1 MRNLKKF
8 LALVLATLMVVSAA
22 ATVSAFDDV
31 AEDNQYAAAIDKLVE
46 YGITNGVDESNFA
59 PDNDV
64 ERYQMAL
71 FMARALKP
79 GETDWSNG
87 MEIFDDVEG
96 YYGAIAF
103 AYTEGIVTGIG
114 NNLFAPHDGIRY
126 QDALIMALRALGYE
140 VDVTGDPYWL
150 AAYTKASE
158 IGLTKNVAVT
168 KGEKTLTR
176 AETAQVIYNMLK
188 AVPAD
193 GGATIEEKNFGV
205 AGANNVTT
213 FVITATEKQA
223 YSDSAKAAEAGYV
236 GVQTLVNGIPSGDI
250 VYLPVAVFGFEAAEA
265 DNYFGYA
272 FDFVNYDA
280 KTGAFDKVVP
290 GLEPV
295 VAYNKD
301 ISDKNTTANK
311 FKFDGVTYYAADAI
325 TGAALKN
332 EIVIFNGGAKGVSP
346 KMLLTNKDGNIVNYN
361 GEVLATFAYETA
373 TGAKYYA
380 YQDVTLGTTKV
391 ISEAAALEKFGVA
404 VDNDSYI
411 EYQTLG
417 VSDLTGN
424 YQVKFFDDDRDG
436 KYERAVVAEV
446 YASAFNAKDGDGTES
461 FGPMAD
467 DKGVSYV
474 DDATKEKVAL
484 TKGQIF
490 TYTYNKQTKV
500 VSVLDILE
508 AKYGTLTRVNTTKN
522 NGDNTY
528 NVTLTIDGE
537 TYTLGN
543 LARENAGITGAKIYN
558 KASDASYDKVTSEAK
573 LNYIYDVEG
582 ISKLQVGSLI
592 KFYAFDNNTIITAKS
607 YKIDEVYDRVVLKE
621 ITSYDSDAVYVDLY
635 LNGKLLT
642 DVAVSVI
649 NKQVISELNVF
660 QYSKLLGDQDLFA
673 TGNVFRAVKLADG
686 SYQLS
691 EYLEA
696 NKRDSLEAFK
706 LTTKAYDQLLTFDDG
721 IMDIGTAG
729 TLTPAERDVF
739 IRTKDTTVF
748 YFLKYDPQTKE
759 IKAVSTYVGAPDNST
774 IDCRDRDVAIFAD
787 KIGYGTGDYNGVA
800 SFVLVYYVNASD
812 IKGFGVAN
820 VEYNTAYIFGSGAVA
835 AYDYASA
842 ADLGLVGTEYAGKYY
857 YAYSVTG
864 INMAN
869 AAKITTVY
877 SDKALTA
884 GEFYKLSADNVII
897 GVASDILS
905 VNVNKNNFMQNRYY
919 VITGVTDTY
928 ADANKLT
935 TVKLTNSSGY
945 DVKTDDAK
953 AVLGDSTMT
962 VKFIRDFEDGSFVG
976 VAFAPEVKPIEGNVT
991 ITVNAKYTSGSAT
1004 YAANYDGAVK
1014 DGKASGKITAT
1025 TVTFTKWDDT
1035 VTGAQAK
1042 FTNKVGDNV
1051 VTYSLRSI
1059 NGSADNL
1066 DKYVFAAT
1074 ANANGQLEINLSKV
1088 KASAIDTDALA
1099 KGNYVVT
1106 IGNSVNADTYEISFI
1121 VD

>member
-114 NNLFAPHDGIRY
+114 NNLFAPHAGIRY

-250 VYLPVAVFGFEAAEA
+250 VYLPVEVFGFEAAEA
-265 DNYFGYA
+265 DDYFGYA

-295 VAYNKD
+295 VAYNAD
-301 ISDKNTTANK
+301 ISAKDTNANK
-311 FKFDGVTYYAADAI
+311 FKFDGVTYYTVDAI

-332 EIVIFNGGAKGVSP
+332 EIVIFNGGAQAVASR
-346 KMLLTNKDGNIVNYN
+346 MLITNKDGDIVNEK
-361 GEVLATFAYETA
+361 GEVIAAFAYETL
-373 TGAKYYA
+373 TGAKYYYDGKDA
-380 YQDVTLGTTKV
+380 EGNNSKVV
-391 ISEAAALEKFGVA
+391 ISEATAIDRYGVII
-404 VDNDSYI
+404 DNDTYV
-411 EYQTLG
+411 EYQTQD
-417 VSDLTGN
+417 VSKLAGN
-424 YQVKFFDDDRDG
+424 YQIKFFDDDRDG
-436 KYERAVVAEV
+436 KFERAIFTPVYVAA
-446 YASAFNAKDGDGTES
+446 YKAKNSSGQET
-461 FGPMAD
+461 FGPMT
-467 DKGVSYV
+467 GVKNVTYTES
-474 DDATKEKVAL
+474 L
-484 TKGQIF
+484 TKGEIF

-500 VSVLDILE
+500 VTVLDTIE
-508 AKYGTLTRVNTTKN
+508 DKTGTLTRVNTTKN
-522 NGDNTY
+522 NKDNTY
-528 NVTLTIDGE
+528 KVVLTIDGVD
-537 TYTLGN
+537 YTLGN
-543 LARENAGITGAKIYN
+543 DARQAAGLTGASIWLADEASGAFDKV
-558 KASDASYDKVTSEAK
+558 ASDAQLDYFYD
-573 LNYIYDVEG
+573 NYAITD
-582 ISKLQVGSLI
+582 LQVGSPI
-592 KFYAFDNNTIITAKS
+592 RFYALENNTIITAKS
-607 YKIDEVYDRVVLKE
+607 YKIDEVFDRVVLKE

-635 LNGKLLT
+635 NNGKLLK

-649 NKQVISELNVF
+649 NKQIISELNVF

-673 TGNVFRAVKLADG
+673 TGNVFRAVKLGDG

-691 EYLEA
+691 EYLEVNDA
-696 NKRDSLEAFK
+696 DSLDAFK
-706 LTTKAYDQLLTFDDG
+706 LTTKAYNKALIFDDG
-721 IMDIGTAG
+721 IADLTDGNKLIGN
-729 TLTPAERDVF
+729 RDWML
-739 IRTKDTTVF
+739 RTKDTTVF
-748 YFLKYDPQTKE
+748 YFLKTNANGTDVLGIT
-759 IKAVSTYVGAPDNST
+759 TYVGAPDNSS
-774 IDCRDRDVAIFAD
+774 IDFTDGTVKLYAD
-787 KIGYGTGDYNGVA
+787 KIGYGSGDYNGVA
-800 SFVLVYYVNASD
+800 SFVLVYYTDAND

-820 VEYNTAYIFGSGAVA
+820 VEYSTAYIFGEGKVA
-835 AYDYASA
+835 AYDSASA
-842 ADLGLVGTEYAGKYY
+842 ADLGLVGNEYTGKYY

-864 INMAN
+864 IDMAN
-869 AAKITTVY
+869 GAKITTVY
-877 SDKALTA
+877 SENALTA
-884 GEFYKLSADNVII
+884 GKFYKLSSDNVII
-897 GVASDILS
+897 GTATVEYANL
-905 VNVNKNNFMQNRYY
+905 NKNDFEQNRYY
-919 VITGVTDTY
+919 FIDGVTNNSAY
-928 ADANKLT
+928 DAGKIT
-935 TVKLTNSSGY
+935 TVKLTKSTGY
-945 DVKTDDAK
+945 DVKTDKVGD
-953 AVLGDSTMT
+953 VLGTTD
-962 VKFIRDFEDGSFVG
+962 VKVAFIKDFADGSFVG
-976 VAFAPEVKPIEGNVT
+976 VAMVDKDPVTTKVNAKWTGKSGTEYAAIANVTDATEAKVAGSVYVAEDKNGAVAFTSWQKDVEDVQPWTGLTADDYKDATVT
-991 ITVNAKYTSGSAT
+991 ITKGTDVYRTG
-1004 YAANYDGAVK
+1004 YDVTVK
-1014 DGKASGKITAT
+1014 IEKNVA
-1025 TVTFTKWDDT
+1025 TFTVVGKTTSNEWGT
-1035 VTGAQAK
+1035 TTTKIPTGNIMVTIE
-1042 FTNKVGDNV
+1042 F
-1051 VTYSLRSI
+1051 
-1059 NGSADNL
+1059 
-1066 DKYVFAAT
+1066 
-1074 ANANGQLEINLSKV
+1074 ANGGSFDIPVTV
-1088 KASAIDTDALA
+1088 K
-1099 KGNYVVT
+1099 
-1106 IGNSVNADTYEISFI
+1106 
-1121 VD
+1121 